1 MLSQLVSWSCIALE
15 SVLLFRG
22 LRSKLGSRYPAFY
35 TYISFVLF
43 QDLLCY
49 FAFRWAPHLLYT
61 YIYWITEFLCIL
73 LSCGIVLEVYRL
85 GLSAYP
91 GTARITR
98 KVLGLV
104 FVVALAKALVSAAND
119 PRWWLEATAKDVAG
133 TLRAVQGVAIVALV
147 SLFLFYAIP
156 FGRNLRG
163 ILVGYGLFVCWTVI
177 CLTLSSSV
185 NDNVH
190 AVLKNLYQSSYP
202 VFLIFWLV
210 HLWSYQTNPASE
222 VEVPLER
229 EYERIAAATRRR
241 LQDARGQLAKVVGS

>member
-1 MLSQLVSWSCIALE
+1 MLYQLVSWSCIALE

-35 TYISFVLF
+35 TYISFVLL

-49 FAFRWAPHLLYT
+49 FAFRWIHPLYT
-61 YIYWITEFLCIL
+61 YIYWTTEFLCIL
-73 LSCGIVLEVYRL
+73 FSCGIVLEVYRV

-104 FVVALAKALVSAAND
+104 FALALVKALVSAAND

-133 TLRAVQGVAIVALV
+133 TLRAVQGIAIIALV

-163 ILVGYGLFVCWTVI
+163 ILVGYGLFVCWTVM

-185 NDNVH
+185 SDSVH
-190 AVLKNLYQSSYP
+190 AFLKNLYQVSYP
-202 VFLIFWLV
+202 VFLVFWLV

-241 LQDARGQLAKVVGS
+241 LHDVRGQLAKVVGS

>member
-73 LSCGIVLEVYRL
+73 LSCGIVLEVYRV